1 MSNKSQP
8 VPKEKRL
15 NGKDNIRKQA
25 TEWIKKANE
34 RNMAEIQEQNAQ
46 PEEPVK
52 STEDDPTRA
61 TIRPSTTISSPVHRR
76 AQNNIHRIKPGAG
89 AGILLQSGGRTDNG
103 GHEQPIDHSDC

>member
-1 MSNKSQP
+1 MVTTEVTDIQQVTTCSK
-8 VPKEKRL
+8 
-15 NGKDNIRKQA
+15 GKAAEWDTQDNIRKQA

-89 AGILLQSGGRTDNG
+89 AGILL
-103 GHEQPIDHSDC
+103 